1 MVVKA
6 KGKLAAPDGLT
17 AQNLNEII
25 HRLVSV
31 NKDQPFL
38 QIDLAVVNKRRSNN
52 NAQVSN
58 GVNYFSALR
67 DRSGSL

>member
-6 KGKLAAPDGLT
+6 KGKLAAPEGLT

-31 NKDQPFL
+31 NKDQSFL
-38 QIDLAVVNKRRSNN
+38 QIGPVVNRRHSNN